1 MTNKRGEFMVKFSAK
16 KYSTTLKLIFLKAVH
31 DIYPEGDVI
40 IDNSLNNG
48 VYGEIDNITLTEEGI
63 EKISNRMKEII
74 EKNYPVEL
82 VTSNNE
88 ELKAKSE
95 TIEREDVRKLLDN
108 SGWTSIMEYAID
120 GYHDYIYERPY
131 KFTGDVD
138 VFELTKYNDGFI
150 LKYPLS
156 EDKVLPPEIDT
167 PKIAKVFS
175 EAADWNQ
182 ILGVDTLG
190 SLNEKVLNKEIGE
203 LIRINEALH
212 HKEIAK
218 IAHQISSNE
227 KIKLVTIAGP
237 SSSGKTTFSKRL
249 YIHLRA
255 NGMNPIVISL
265 DNYYIGRANVP
276 LDENGKKDFETI
288 EALDLKLLNQN
299 LKDLVRGKEVEIPE
313 YNFITGEREKVGIKM
328 RVPKKNGLIIIE
340 GIHGLNERLTCEIP
354 RENKFKIYIS
364 CLTQLN
370 IDRHNRISTS
380 DVREIRRLV
389 RDSLSRE
396 EKGEGTL
403 AMWTSVRKGE
413 EKHIFPYQ
421 EEADALFNSNLVY
434 ELGVLKSYALRELI
448 KVKPSS
454 LYYEE
459 AKRLMRFL
467 YCFVDIKV
475 DLIPDDSILKE
486 FIGGSIFYKY

>member
-1 MTNKRGEFMVKFSAK
+1 MVKFNAK
-16 KYSTTLKLIFLKAVH
+16 KYSTTLKLILLKAIY
-31 DIYPEGDVI
+31 DIFPDSEVV

-48 VYGEIDNITLTEEGI
+48 VYGEVKNKVLSEEDI
-63 EKISNRMKEII
+63 EKIYNQMRTIVKKS
-74 EKNYPVEL
+74 YPIEL
-82 VTSNNE
+82 VTNNNE
-88 ELKAKSE
+88 ELKAKSGS
-95 TIEREDVRKLLDN
+95 IEREDVRKLLDN
-108 SGWTSIMEYAID
+108 SGWTSIMEYSID
-120 GYHDYIYERPY
+120 GYHDYVYEKPY

-138 VFELTKYNDGFI
+138 IFEIIKYNEGFI
-150 LKYPLS
+150 LKFPLT
-156 EDKVLPPEIDT
+156 EEKILPPEIDT
-167 PKIAKVFS
+167 PKLAKVLHD
-175 EAADWNQ
+175 AASWNK

-190 SLNEKVLNKEIGE
+190 SLNEKVLHKEIGE
-203 LIRINEALH
+203 LIRVNEALH
-212 HKEIAK
+212 HKEIAN
-218 IAHQISSNE
+218 IAQQISENS

-276 LDENGKKDFETI
+276 LDENGQKDFETI
-288 EALDLKLLNQN
+288 EALDLKLLNEN
-299 LKDLVRGKEVEIPE
+299 LKELIEGKEVEIPE
-313 YNFITGEREKVGIKM
+313 YNFLTGEREEVGTKMKV
-328 RVPKKNGLIIIE
+328 PEQNGLIIIE
-340 GIHGLNERLTCEIP
+340 GIHGLNERLTKEIP

-370 IDRHNRISTS
+370 IDKHNRISTS

-403 AMWTSVRKGE
+403 AMWASVRRGE

-421 EEADALFNSNLVY
+421 EEADVLFNSNLVY

-448 KVKPSS
+448 KIKPSS

-467 YCFVDIKV
+467 YCFVDIKA
-475 DLIPDDSILKE
+475 DLVPDDSILKE

>member
-1 MTNKRGEFMVKFSAK
+1 
-16 KYSTTLKLIFLKAVH
+16 
-31 DIYPEGDVI
+31 
-40 IDNSLNNG
+40 
-48 VYGEIDNITLTEEGI
+48 
-63 EKISNRMKEII
+63 MKEII
-74 EKNYPVEL
+74 GKNYPIEL
-82 VTSNNE
+82 ISGNNE
-88 ELKAKSE
+88 ELKAKSAK
-95 TIEREDVRKLLDN
+95 IKREDVRKLLDN
-108 SGWTSIMEYAID
+108 SGWTSIMEYSID
-120 GYHDYIYERPY
+120 GYHDYVYEKPY
-131 KFTGDVD
+131 KFTGDID
-138 VFELTKYNDGFI
+138 IFELTKYNDGFI
-150 LKYPLS
+150 LKYPLTS
-156 EDKVLPPEIDT
+156 DKKLPPKIDT
-167 PKIAKVFS
+167 PKIAKVFI
-175 EAADWNQ
+175 EAAEWNK

-203 LIRINEALH
+203 LIRVNEALH

-218 IAHQISSNE
+218 IAQTISDNK

-288 EALDLKLLNQN
+288 EALDLKLLNEN
-299 LKDLVRGKEVEIPE
+299 LRDLVAGKEVEIPE
-313 YNFITGEREKVGIKM
+313 YNFLTGEREEVGIKM
-328 RVPKKNGLIIIE
+328 KVPEKNGLIIIE
-340 GIHGLNERLTCEIP
+340 GIHGLNERLTQEIP

-370 IDRHNRISTS
+370 IDKHNRISTS

-403 AMWTSVRKGE
+403 AMWASVRRGE

-448 KVKPSS
+448 KVNPSS
-454 LYYEE
+454 PYYEE
-459 AKRLMRFL
+459 AKRIMRFL

-475 DLIPDDSILKE
+475 DLISDDSILKE

>member
-1 MTNKRGEFMVKFSAK
+1 MLKFDAK
-16 KYSTTLKLIFLKAVH
+16 KYSTTLKLVFLKAVN
-31 DIYPEGDVI
+31 DIFPEGDVI

-48 VYGEIDNITLTEEGI
+48 IYGEIKNILLTEKGI
-63 EKISNRMKEII
+63 EKISLKMKEII
-74 EKNYPVEL
+74 GKNYPIEL
-82 VTSNNE
+82 ISGNNE
-88 ELKAKSE
+88 ELKAKSVK
-95 TIEREDVRKLLDN
+95 IEREDVRKLLDN
-108 SGWTSIMEYAID
+108 SGWTSIMEYSID
-120 GYHDYIYERPY
+120 GYHDYVYEKPY
-131 KFTGDVD
+131 KFTGDID
-138 VFELTKYNDGFI
+138 IFELTKYNDGFI
-150 LKYPLS
+150 LKYPLTS
-156 EDKVLPPEIDT
+156 DKKLPPKIDT
-167 PKIAKVFS
+167 PKIAKVFI
-175 EAADWNQ
+175 EAAEWNK

-203 LIRINEALH
+203 LIRVNEALH

-218 IAHQISSNE
+218 IAQTISDNK

-288 EALDLKLLNQN
+288 EALDLKLLNEN
-299 LKDLVRGKEVEIPE
+299 LRDLVAGKEVEIPE
-313 YNFITGEREKVGIKM
+313 YNFLTGEREEVGTKMKV
-328 RVPKKNGLIIIE
+328 PEKNGLIIIE
-340 GIHGLNERLTCEIP
+340 GIHGLNERLTQEIP

-370 IDRHNRISTS
+370 IDKHNRISTS

-403 AMWTSVRKGE
+403 AMWASVRRGE

-448 KVKPSS
+448 KVNPSS
-454 LYYEE
+454 PYYEE
-459 AKRLMRFL
+459 AKRIMRFL

>member
-1 MTNKRGEFMVKFSAK
+1 MVKFDVK
-16 KYSTTLKLIFLKAVH
+16 KYSTTLKLIFLKATKE
-31 DIYPEGDVI
+31 IYPEGEVV

-48 VYGEIDNITLTEEGI
+48 VYGEIENITLAEEGI
-63 EKISNRMKEII
+63 EKICSRMKEII
-74 EKNYPVEL
+74 KNNYPIEL
-82 VTSNNE
+82 VIGNNE
-88 ELKAKSE
+88 ELKLKSE

-108 SGWTSIMEYAID
+108 SGWTNIMEYSID
-120 GYHDYIYERPY
+120 GYHDYIYEKPY
-131 KFTGDVD
+131 EFTGDID
-138 VFELTKYNDGFI
+138 LFELKKYNEGFI
-150 LKYPLS
+150 IKYPLT
-156 EDKVLPPEIDT
+156 EDKKLPPEIDT
-167 PKIAKVFS
+167 PKLAKVFS
-175 EAADWNQ
+175 EAGRWNQ

-203 LIRINEALH
+203 LIRVNEALH
-212 HKEIAK
+212 HKDIAK
-218 IAHQISSNE
+218 IAEQISNNP

-237 SSSGKTTFSKRL
+237 SSSGKTTFSMRL
-249 YIHLRA
+249 CIHLKA
-255 NGMNPIVISL
+255 NGMKPVLISL

-276 LDENGKKDFETI
+276 LDENGEKDFETM
-288 EALDLKLLNQN
+288 EALDIKLLNEN
-299 LKDLVRGKEVEIPE
+299 LKDLIDGKEVEIPV
-313 YNFITGEREKVGIKM
+313 YNFVTGEREEVGTL
-328 RVPKKNGLIIIE
+328 KKLPEENGIIVIE
-340 GIHGLNERLTCEIP
+340 GIHGLNERLTEVIP
-354 RENKFKIYIS
+354 REEKFKIYIS

-370 IDRHNRISTS
+370 IDKHNRIATS
-380 DVREIRRLV
+380 DVRKIRRLV

-403 AMWTSVRKGE
+403 AMWASVRRGE

-448 KVKPSS
+448 RIKPSS
-454 LYYEE
+454 PYYEE
-459 AKRLMRFL
+459 AKRIIRFL

>member
-1 MTNKRGEFMVKFSAK
+1 MLKFDAK
-16 KYSTTLKLIFLKAVH
+16 KYSTTLKLIFLKAVN
-31 DIYPEGDVI
+31 DIFPEGDVI

-48 VYGEIDNITLTEEGI
+48 IYGEIKNILLTEEGI
-63 EKISNRMKEII
+63 EKISLKMKEII
-74 EKNYPVEL
+74 GKNYPIEL
-82 VTSNNE
+82 ISGNNE
-88 ELKAKSE
+88 ELKAKSAK
-95 TIEREDVRKLLDN
+95 IEREDVRKLLDN
-108 SGWTSIMEYAID
+108 SGWTSIMEYSID
-120 GYHDYIYERPY
+120 GYHDYVYEKPY
-131 KFTGDVD
+131 KFTGDID
-138 VFELTKYNDGFI
+138 IFELTKYNDGFI
-150 LKYPLS
+150 LKYPLTS
-156 EDKVLPPEIDT
+156 DKKLPPKIDT
-167 PKIAKVFS
+167 PKIAKVFI
-175 EAADWNQ
+175 EAAEWNK

-203 LIRINEALH
+203 LIRVNEALH

-218 IAHQISSNE
+218 IAQTISDNK

-288 EALDLKLLNQN
+288 EALDLKLLNEN
-299 LKDLVRGKEVEIPE
+299 LRDLVAGKEVEIPE
-313 YNFITGEREKVGIKM
+313 YNFLTGEREEVGTKMKV
-328 RVPKKNGLIIIE
+328 PEKNGLIIIE
-340 GIHGLNERLTCEIP
+340 GIHGLNERLTQEIP

-370 IDRHNRISTS
+370 IDKHNRISTS

-403 AMWTSVRKGE
+403 AMWASVRRGE
-413 EKHIFPYQ
+413 KKHIFPYQ

-448 KVKPSS
+448 KVNPSS
-454 LYYEE
+454 PYYEE
-459 AKRLMRFL
+459 AKRIMRFL

>member
-1 MTNKRGEFMVKFSAK
+1 
-16 KYSTTLKLIFLKAVH
+16 
-31 DIYPEGDVI
+31 
-40 IDNSLNNG
+40 
-48 VYGEIDNITLTEEGI
+48 
-63 EKISNRMKEII
+63 
-74 EKNYPVEL
+74 
-82 VTSNNE
+82 
-88 ELKAKSE
+88 
-95 TIEREDVRKLLDN
+95 
-108 SGWTSIMEYAID
+108 MEYAID
-120 GYHDYIYERPY
+120 GYHDYVYERPY

-138 VFELTKYNDGFI
+138 LFELTKYNNGFI
-150 LKYPLS
+150 LKYPLT
-156 EDKVLPPEIDT
+156 EEKVLPPKIDT
-167 PKIAKVFS
+167 PKLAKVFD
-175 EAADWNQ
+175 EAGRWNQ

-190 SLNEKVLNKEIGE
+190 SLNEKVLHKEIGE
-203 LIRINEALH
+203 LIRVNEALH

-218 IAHQISSNE
+218 IAEQISKND

-255 NGMNPIVISL
+255 NGINPIVISL

-276 LDENGKKDFETI
+276 LDENGQKDFETI

-299 LKDLVRGKEVEIPE
+299 LKELIDGKEVEIPE
-313 YNFITGEREKVGIKM
+313 YNFITGEREKVGNMMK
-328 RVPKKNGLIIIE
+328 VPEKNGIIIIE
-340 GIHGLNERLTCEIP
+340 GIHGLNERLTSEIP

-370 IDRHNRISTS
+370 IDKHNRISTS

-403 AMWTSVRKGE
+403 AMWASVRRGE

-434 ELGVLKSYALRELI
+434 ELGILKSYALRELI
-448 KVKPSS
+448 KISPNSP
-454 LYYEE
+454 YYDE
-459 AKRLMRFL
+459 AKRIIRFL
-467 YCFVDIKV
+467 YCFVDIKA
-475 DLIPDDSILKE
+475 DLVPDDSILKE

>member
-1 MTNKRGEFMVKFSAK
+1 MLKFDAK
-16 KYSTTLKLIFLKAVH
+16 KYSTTLKLVFLKAVN
-31 DIYPEGDVI
+31 DIFPEGDVI

-48 VYGEIDNITLTEEGI
+48 IYGEIKNILLTEEGI
-63 EKISNRMKEII
+63 EKISLKMKEII
-74 EKNYPVEL
+74 GKNYPIEL
-82 VTSNNE
+82 ISGNNE
-88 ELKAKSE
+88 ELKAKSAK
-95 TIEREDVRKLLDN
+95 IEREDVRKLLDN
-108 SGWTSIMEYAID
+108 SGWTSIMEYSID
-120 GYHDYIYERPY
+120 GYHDYVYEKPY
-131 KFTGDVD
+131 KFTGDID
-138 VFELTKYNDGFI
+138 TFELTKYNDGFI
-150 LKYPLS
+150 LKYPLTS
-156 EDKVLPPEIDT
+156 DKKLPPKIDT
-167 PKIAKVFS
+167 PKIAKVFI
-175 EAADWNQ
+175 EAAEWNK

-203 LIRINEALH
+203 LIRVNEALH

-218 IAHQISSNE
+218 IAQTISDNK

-288 EALDLKLLNQN
+288 EALDLKLLNEN
-299 LKDLVRGKEVEIPE
+299 LRDLVAGKEVEIPE
-313 YNFITGEREKVGIKM
+313 YNFLTGEREEVGTKMKV
-328 RVPKKNGLIIIE
+328 PEKNGLIIIE
-340 GIHGLNERLTCEIP
+340 GIHGLNERLTQEIP

-370 IDRHNRISTS
+370 IDKHNRISTS

-403 AMWTSVRKGE
+403 AMWASVRRGE

-448 KVKPSS
+448 KVNPSS
-454 LYYEE
+454 PYYEE
-459 AKRLMRFL
+459 AKRIMRFL

>member
-1 MTNKRGEFMVKFSAK
+1 MLKFDAK
-16 KYSTTLKLIFLKAVH
+16 KYSTTLKLVFLKAVN
-31 DIYPEGDVI
+31 DIFPEGDVI

-48 VYGEIDNITLTEEGI
+48 IYGEIKNILLTEEGI
-63 EKISNRMKEII
+63 EKISLKMKEII
-74 EKNYPVEL
+74 GKNYPIEL
-82 VTSNNE
+82 ISGNNE
-88 ELKAKSE
+88 ELKAKSAK
-95 TIEREDVRKLLDN
+95 IEREDVRKLLDN
-108 SGWTSIMEYAID
+108 SGWTSIMEYSID
-120 GYHDYIYERPY
+120 GYHDYVYEKPY
-131 KFTGDVD
+131 KFTGDID
-138 VFELTKYNDGFI
+138 IFELTKYNDGFI
-150 LKYPLS
+150 LKYPLTS
-156 EDKVLPPEIDT
+156 DKKLPPKIDT
-167 PKIAKVFS
+167 PKIAKVFI
-175 EAADWNQ
+175 EAAEWNK

-203 LIRINEALH
+203 LIRVTEALH

-218 IAHQISSNE
+218 IAQTISDNK

-288 EALDLKLLNQN
+288 EALDLKLLNEN
-299 LKDLVRGKEVEIPE
+299 LRDLVAGKEVEIPE
-313 YNFITGEREKVGIKM
+313 YNFLTGEREEVGTKMKV
-328 RVPKKNGLIIIE
+328 PEKNGLIIIE
-340 GIHGLNERLTCEIP
+340 GIHGLNERLTQEIP

-370 IDRHNRISTS
+370 IDKHNRISTS

-403 AMWTSVRKGE
+403 AMWASVRRGE

-448 KVKPSS
+448 KVNPSS
-454 LYYEE
+454 PYYEE
-459 AKRLMRFL
+459 AKRIMRFL

>member
-1 MTNKRGEFMVKFSAK
+1 MVRFNAK
-16 KYSTTLKLIFLKAVH
+16 KYSTTLKLIFLKAVN
-31 DIYPEGDVI
+31 DIFPEGDVI

-48 VYGEIDNITLTEEGI
+48 VYGEIDNIELTEEGI
-63 EKISNRMKEII
+63 EKISQRMKEII
-74 EKNYPVEL
+74 DKNYPIEL
-82 VTSNNE
+82 ISGNNE

-95 TIEREDVRKLLDN
+95 TIQREDVRKLLDN

-120 GYHDYIYERPY
+120 GYHDYVYERPY
-131 KFTGDVD
+131 KFTGDID
-138 VFELTKYNDGFI
+138 IFELTKYYEGFI
-150 LKYPLS
+150 LKFPTT
-156 EDKVLPPEIDT
+156 EERILPPKLDT
-167 PKIAKVFS
+167 PKLAKVFS
-175 EAADWNQ
+175 EAGKWNQ
-182 ILGVDTLG
+182 ILGVNTLG

-203 LIRINEALH
+203 LIRVNEALH
-212 HKEIAK
+212 HKDIAK
-218 IAHQISSNE
+218 IAQDISNNE

-265 DNYYIGRANVP
+265 DNYYIGRAIVP
-276 LDENGKKDFETI
+276 LDENGQKDFETI

-299 LKDLVRGKEVEIPE
+299 LKDLVNGKEAEIPE
-313 YNFITGEREKVGIKM
+313 YNFITGEREAVGTIMKV
-328 RVPKKNGLIIIE
+328 PEKNGIIIIE
-340 GIHGLNERLTCEIP
+340 GIHGLNERLTNEIP

-403 AMWTSVRKGE
+403 AMWNSVRRGE

-421 EEADALFNSNLVY
+421 EEADAIFNSNLVY

-448 KVKPSS
+448 KIKPSS
-454 LYYEE
+454 PHYEE

-486 FIGGSIFYKY
+486 FIGGSLFYKY

>member
-1 MTNKRGEFMVKFSAK
+1 MLKFDAK
-16 KYSTTLKLIFLKAVH
+16 KYSTTLKLVFLKAVN
-31 DIYPEGDVI
+31 DILPEGDVI

-48 VYGEIDNITLTEEGI
+48 IYGEIKNILLTEEGI
-63 EKISNRMKEII
+63 EKISLKMKEII
-74 EKNYPVEL
+74 GKNYPIEL
-82 VTSNNE
+82 ISGNNE
-88 ELKAKSE
+88 ELKAKSVK
-95 TIEREDVRKLLDN
+95 IEREDVRKLLDN
-108 SGWTSIMEYAID
+108 SGWTSIMEYSID
-120 GYHDYIYERPY
+120 GYHDYIYEKPY
-131 KFTGDVD
+131 KFTGDID
-138 VFELTKYNDGFI
+138 IFELTKYNDGFI
-150 LKYPLS
+150 LKYPLTS
-156 EDKVLPPEIDT
+156 DKKLPPKIDT
-167 PKIAKVFS
+167 PKIAKVFI
-175 EAADWNQ
+175 EAAEWNK

-203 LIRINEALH
+203 LIRVNEALH

-218 IAHQISSNE
+218 IAQTISDNK

-288 EALDLKLLNQN
+288 EALDLKLLNEN
-299 LKDLVRGKEVEIPE
+299 LRDLVAGKEVEIPE
-313 YNFITGEREKVGIKM
+313 YNFLTGEREEVGTKMKV
-328 RVPKKNGLIIIE
+328 PEKNGLIIIE
-340 GIHGLNERLTCEIP
+340 GIHGLNERLTQEIP

-370 IDRHNRISTS
+370 IDKHNRISTS

-403 AMWTSVRKGE
+403 AMWASVRRGE

-448 KVKPSS
+448 KVNPSS
-454 LYYEE
+454 PYYEE
-459 AKRLMRFL
+459 AKRIMRFL

>member
-1 MTNKRGEFMVKFSAK
+1 MLKFDAK
-16 KYSTTLKLIFLKAVH
+16 KYSTTLKLIFLKAVN
-31 DIYPEGDVI
+31 DIFPEGNVI

-48 VYGEIDNITLTEEGI
+48 IYGEIKNILLTEEGI
-63 EKISNRMKEII
+63 EKISLKMKEII
-74 EKNYPVEL
+74 GKNYPIEL
-82 VTSNNE
+82 ISGNNE
-88 ELKAKSE
+88 ELKAKSAK
-95 TIEREDVRKLLDN
+95 IEREDVRKLLDN
-108 SGWTSIMEYAID
+108 SGWTSIMEYSID
-120 GYHDYIYERPY
+120 GYHDYVYEKPY
-131 KFTGDVD
+131 KFTGDID
-138 VFELTKYNDGFI
+138 IFELTKYNDGFI
-150 LKYPLS
+150 LKYPLTS
-156 EDKVLPPEIDT
+156 DKKLPPKIDT
-167 PKIAKVFS
+167 PKIAKVFI
-175 EAADWNQ
+175 EAAEWNK

-203 LIRINEALH
+203 LIRVNEALH

-218 IAHQISSNE
+218 IAQTISDNK

-288 EALDLKLLNQN
+288 EALDLKLLNEN
-299 LKDLVRGKEVEIPE
+299 LRDLVAGKEVEIPE
-313 YNFITGEREKVGIKM
+313 YNFLTGEREEVGTKMKV
-328 RVPKKNGLIIIE
+328 PEKNGLIIIE
-340 GIHGLNERLTCEIP
+340 GIHGLNERLTQEIP

-370 IDRHNRISTS
+370 IDKHNRISTS

-403 AMWTSVRKGE
+403 AMWASVRRGE

-448 KVKPSS
+448 KVNPSS
-454 LYYEE
+454 PYYEE
-459 AKRLMRFL
+459 AKRIMRFL

>member
-1 MTNKRGEFMVKFSAK
+1 MLKFDAK
-16 KYSTTLKLIFLKAVH
+16 KYSTTLKLIFLKAVN
-31 DIYPEGDVI
+31 DIFPEGDVI

-48 VYGEIDNITLTEEGI
+48 IYGEIKNILLTKERI
-63 EKISNRMKEII
+63 EKISLKMKEII
-74 EKNYPVEL
+74 GKNYPIEL
-82 VTSNNE
+82 ISGNNE
-88 ELKAKSE
+88 ELKAKSAK
-95 TIEREDVRKLLDN
+95 IEREDVRKLLDN
-108 SGWTSIMEYAID
+108 SGWTSIMEYSID
-120 GYHDYIYERPY
+120 GYHDYVYEKPY
-131 KFTGDVD
+131 KFTGDID
-138 VFELTKYNDGFI
+138 IFELTKYNDGFI
-150 LKYPLS
+150 LKYPLTS
-156 EDKVLPPEIDT
+156 DKKLPPKIDT
-167 PKIAKVFS
+167 PKIAKVFI
-175 EAADWNQ
+175 EAAEWNK

-203 LIRINEALH
+203 LIRVNEALH

-218 IAHQISSNE
+218 IAQTISDNK

-288 EALDLKLLNQN
+288 EALDLKLLNEN
-299 LKDLVRGKEVEIPE
+299 LRDLVAGKEVEIPE
-313 YNFITGEREKVGIKM
+313 YNFLTGEREEVGTKMKV
-328 RVPKKNGLIIIE
+328 PEKNGLIIIE
-340 GIHGLNERLTCEIP
+340 GIHGLNERLTQEIP

-370 IDRHNRISTS
+370 IDKHNRISTS

-403 AMWTSVRKGE
+403 AMWASVRRGE

-448 KVKPSS
+448 KVNPSS
-454 LYYEE
+454 PYYEE
-459 AKRLMRFL
+459 AKRIMRFL

>member
-1 MTNKRGEFMVKFSAK
+1 MLKFDAK
-16 KYSTTLKLIFLKAVH
+16 KYSTTLKLVFLKAVN
-31 DIYPEGDVI
+31 DIFPEGDVI

-48 VYGEIDNITLTEEGI
+48 IYGEIKNILLTEEGI
-63 EKISNRMKEII
+63 EKISLKMKEII
-74 EKNYPVEL
+74 GKNYPIEL
-82 VTSNNE
+82 ISGNNE
-88 ELKAKSE
+88 ELKAKSAK
-95 TIEREDVRKLLDN
+95 IEREDVRKLLDN
-108 SGWTSIMEYAID
+108 SGWTSIMEYSID
-120 GYHDYIYERPY
+120 GYHDYVYEKPY
-131 KFTGDVD
+131 KFTGDID
-138 VFELTKYNDGFI
+138 IFELTKYNDGFI
-150 LKYPLS
+150 LKYPLTS
-156 EDKVLPPEIDT
+156 DKKLPPKIDT
-167 PKIAKVFS
+167 PKIAKVFI
-175 EAADWNQ
+175 EAAEWNK

-203 LIRINEALH
+203 LIRVNEALH

-218 IAHQISSNE
+218 IAQTISDNK

-288 EALDLKLLNQN
+288 EALDLKLLNEN
-299 LKDLVRGKEVEIPE
+299 LRDLVAGKEVEIPE
-313 YNFITGEREKVGIKM
+313 YNFLTGEREEVGTKMKV
-328 RVPKKNGLIIIE
+328 PEKNGLIIIE
-340 GIHGLNERLTCEIP
+340 GIHGLNERLTQEIP

-370 IDRHNRISTS
+370 IDKHNRISTS

-403 AMWTSVRKGE
+403 AMWASVRRGE

-448 KVKPSS
+448 KVNPSS
-454 LYYEE
+454 PYYEE
-459 AKRLMRFL
+459 AKRIMRFL

>member
-1 MTNKRGEFMVKFSAK
+1 MVKFNKK
-16 KYSTTLKLIFLKAVH
+16 KYSTTLKLILLKAIN
-31 DIYPEGDVI
+31 DILPSEEVI

-48 VYGEIDNITLTEEGI
+48 IYGYVEGFSMTEEKV
-63 EKISNRMKEII
+63 EEISKKMKEIM
-74 EKNYPVEL
+74 EKNYSIEL
-82 VTSNNE
+82 ISSNSE
-88 ELKAKSE
+88 ELKARSNK
-95 TIEREDVRKLLDN
+95 IEREDVRKLLDN

-120 GYHDYIYERPY
+120 GYHDFVYERPY

-138 VFELTKYNDGFI
+138 LFELTKYNDGFI
-150 LKYPLS
+150 LKYPLT
-156 EDKVLPPEIDT
+156 EEKVLPPKIDT
-167 PKIAKVFS
+167 PKIAKIFEES
-175 EAADWNQ
+175 GAWNQ

-190 SLNEKVLNKEIGE
+190 SLNEKVLHKEIGE
-203 LIRINEALH
+203 LIRVNEALH

-218 IAHQISSNE
+218 IAEQISDNK

-255 NGMNPIVISL
+255 NGINPIVISL

-276 LDENGKKDFETI
+276 VDENGKKDFETI

-299 LKDLVRGKEVEIPE
+299 LRDLIAGKEVEIPE
-313 YNFITGEREKVGIKM
+313 YNFITGEREEQGTMMKV
-328 RVPKKNGLIIIE
+328 PEKNGVIIIE
-340 GIHGLNERLTCEIP
+340 GIHGLNERLTSEIP

-370 IDRHNRISTS
+370 IDKHNRISTS

-403 AMWTSVRKGE
+403 AMWSIVRRGE
-413 EKHIFPYQ
+413 ERHIFPYQ

-448 KVKPSS
+448 KISPSS
-454 LYYEE
+454 PYYEE
-459 AKRLMRFL
+459 AKRIMRFL
-467 YCFVDIKV
+467 YCFVDIKA
-475 DLIPDDSILKE
+475 DLVPDDSILKE

>member
-1 MTNKRGEFMVKFSAK
+1 MLKFDAK
-16 KYSTTLKLIFLKAVH
+16 KYSTTLKLIFLKAVN
-31 DIYPEGDVI
+31 DIFPEGDVI

-48 VYGEIDNITLTEEGI
+48 IYGEIKNILLTKEGI
-63 EKISNRMKEII
+63 EKISLKMKEII
-74 EKNYPVEL
+74 GKNYPIEL
-82 VTSNNE
+82 ISGNNE
-88 ELKAKSE
+88 ELKAKSAK
-95 TIEREDVRKLLDN
+95 IEREDVRKLLDN
-108 SGWTSIMEYAID
+108 SGWTSIMEYSID
-120 GYHDYIYERPY
+120 GYHDYVYEKPY
-131 KFTGDVD
+131 KFTGDID
-138 VFELTKYNDGFI
+138 IFELTKYNDGFI
-150 LKYPLS
+150 LKYPLTS
-156 EDKVLPPEIDT
+156 DKKLPPKIDT
-167 PKIAKVFS
+167 PKIAKVFI
-175 EAADWNQ
+175 EAAEWNK

-203 LIRINEALH
+203 LIRVNEALH

-218 IAHQISSNE
+218 IAQTISDNK

-288 EALDLKLLNQN
+288 EALDLKLLNEN
-299 LKDLVRGKEVEIPE
+299 LRDLVAGKEVEIPE
-313 YNFITGEREKVGIKM
+313 YNFLTGEREEVGTKMKV
-328 RVPKKNGLIIIE
+328 PEKNGLIIIE
-340 GIHGLNERLTCEIP
+340 GIHGLNERLTQEIP

-370 IDRHNRISTS
+370 IDKHNRISTS

-403 AMWTSVRKGE
+403 AMWASVRRGE

-448 KVKPSS
+448 KVNPSS
-454 LYYEE
+454 PYYEE
-459 AKRLMRFL
+459 AKRIMRFL

>member
-1 MTNKRGEFMVKFSAK
+1 MLKFDAK
-16 KYSTTLKLIFLKAVH
+16 KYSTTLKLIFLKAVN
-31 DIYPEGDVI
+31 DIFPEGDVI

-48 VYGEIDNITLTEEGI
+48 IYGEIKNILLTEEGI
-63 EKISNRMKEII
+63 EKISLKMKEII
-74 EKNYPVEL
+74 GKNYPIEL
-82 VTSNNE
+82 ISGNNE
-88 ELKAKSE
+88 ELKAKSAK
-95 TIEREDVRKLLDN
+95 IEREDVRKLLDN
-108 SGWTSIMEYAID
+108 SGWTSIMEYSID
-120 GYHDYIYERPY
+120 GYHDYVYEKPY
-131 KFTGDVD
+131 KFTGDID
-138 VFELTKYNDGFI
+138 IFELTKYNDGFI
-150 LKYPLS
+150 LKYPLTS
-156 EDKVLPPEIDT
+156 DKKLPPKIDT
-167 PKIAKVFS
+167 PKIAKVFI
-175 EAADWNQ
+175 EAAEWNK

-203 LIRINEALH
+203 LIRVNEALH

-218 IAHQISSNE
+218 IAQTISDNK

-288 EALDLKLLNQN
+288 EALDLKLLNEN
-299 LKDLVRGKEVEIPE
+299 LRDLVAGKEVEIPE
-313 YNFITGEREKVGIKM
+313 YNFLTGEREEVGTKMKV
-328 RVPKKNGLIIIE
+328 PEKNGLIIIE
-340 GIHGLNERLTCEIP
+340 GIHGLNERLTQEIP

-370 IDRHNRISTS
+370 IDKHNRISTS

-403 AMWTSVRKGE
+403 AMWASVRRGE

-448 KVKPSS
+448 KVNPSS
-454 LYYEE
+454 PYYEE
-459 AKRLMRFL
+459 AKRIMRFL

>member
-1 MTNKRGEFMVKFSAK
+1 MLKFDAK
-16 KYSTTLKLIFLKAVH
+16 KYSTTLKLVFLKAVN
-31 DIYPEGDVI
+31 DIFPEGDVI

-48 VYGEIDNITLTEEGI
+48 IYGEIKNILLTEEGI
-63 EKISNRMKEII
+63 EKISLKMKEII
-74 EKNYPVEL
+74 GKNYPIEL
-82 VTSNNE
+82 ISGNNE
-88 ELKAKSE
+88 ELKAKSAK
-95 TIEREDVRKLLDN
+95 IEREDVRKLLDN
-108 SGWTSIMEYAID
+108 SGWTSIMEYSID
-120 GYHDYIYERPY
+120 GYHDYVYEKPY
-131 KFTGDVD
+131 KFTGDID
-138 VFELTKYNDGFI
+138 IFELTKYNNGFI
-150 LKYPLS
+150 LKYPLTS
-156 EDKVLPPEIDT
+156 DKKLPPKIDT
-167 PKIAKVFS
+167 PKIAKVFI
-175 EAADWNQ
+175 EAAEWNK

-203 LIRINEALH
+203 LIRVNEALH

-218 IAHQISSNE
+218 IAQTISDNK

-288 EALDLKLLNQN
+288 EALDLKLLNEN
-299 LKDLVRGKEVEIPE
+299 LRDLVAGKEVEIPE
-313 YNFITGEREKVGIKM
+313 YNFLTGEREEVGTKMKV
-328 RVPKKNGLIIIE
+328 PEKNGLIIIE
-340 GIHGLNERLTCEIP
+340 GIHGLNERLTQEIP

-370 IDRHNRISTS
+370 IDKHNRISTS

-403 AMWTSVRKGE
+403 AMWASVRRGE

-448 KVKPSS
+448 KVNPSS
-454 LYYEE
+454 PYYEE
-459 AKRLMRFL
+459 AKRIMRFL

>member
-1 MTNKRGEFMVKFSAK
+1 MLKFDAK
-16 KYSTTLKLIFLKAVH
+16 KYSTTLKLVFLKAVN
-31 DIYPEGDVI
+31 DILPEGDVI

-48 VYGEIDNITLTEEGI
+48 IYGEIKNILLTEEGI
-63 EKISNRMKEII
+63 EKISLKMKEII
-74 EKNYPVEL
+74 GKNYPIEL
-82 VTSNNE
+82 ISGNNE
-88 ELKAKSE
+88 ELKAKSAK
-95 TIEREDVRKLLDN
+95 IEREDVRKLLDN
-108 SGWTSIMEYAID
+108 SGWTSIMEYSID
-120 GYHDYIYERPY
+120 GYHDYIYEKPY
-131 KFTGDVD
+131 KFTGDID
-138 VFELTKYNDGFI
+138 IFELTKYNDGFI
-150 LKYPLS
+150 LKYPLTS
-156 EDKVLPPEIDT
+156 DKKLPPKIDT
-167 PKIAKVFS
+167 PKIAKVFI
-175 EAADWNQ
+175 EAAEWNK

-203 LIRINEALH
+203 LIRVNEALH

-218 IAHQISSNE
+218 IAQTISDNK

-288 EALDLKLLNQN
+288 EALDLKLLNEN
-299 LKDLVRGKEVEIPE
+299 LRDLVAGKEVEIPE
-313 YNFITGEREKVGIKM
+313 YNFLTGEREEVGTKMKV
-328 RVPKKNGLIIIE
+328 PEKNGLIIIE
-340 GIHGLNERLTCEIP
+340 GIHGLNERLTQEIP

-370 IDRHNRISTS
+370 IDKHNRISTS

-403 AMWTSVRKGE
+403 AMWASVRRGE

-448 KVKPSS
+448 KVNPSS
-454 LYYEE
+454 PYYEE
-459 AKRLMRFL
+459 AKRIMRFL

>member
-1 MTNKRGEFMVKFSAK
+1 MLKFDAK
-16 KYSTTLKLIFLKAVH
+16 KYSTTLKLIFLKAVN
-31 DIYPEGDVI
+31 DIFPEGDVI

-48 VYGEIDNITLTEEGI
+48 IYGEIKNILLTEEGI
-63 EKISNRMKEII
+63 EKISLKMKEII
-74 EKNYPVEL
+74 GKNYPIEL
-82 VTSNNE
+82 ISGNNE
-88 ELKAKSE
+88 ELKAKSAK
-95 TIEREDVRKLLDN
+95 IEREDVRKLLDN
-108 SGWTSIMEYAID
+108 SGWTSIMEYSID
-120 GYHDYIYERPY
+120 GYHDYVYEKPY
-131 KFTGDVD
+131 KFTGDID
-138 VFELTKYNDGFI
+138 IFELTKYNDGFI
-150 LKYPLS
+150 LKYPLTS
-156 EDKVLPPEIDT
+156 DKKLPPKIDT
-167 PKIAKVFS
+167 PKIAKVFI
-175 EAADWNQ
+175 EAAEWNK

-203 LIRINEALH
+203 LIRVNEALH

-218 IAHQISSNE
+218 IAQTISDNK

-288 EALDLKLLNQN
+288 EALDLKLLNEN
-299 LKDLVRGKEVEIPE
+299 LRDLVAGKEVEIPE
-313 YNFITGEREKVGIKM
+313 YNFLTGEREEVGTKMKV
-328 RVPKKNGLIIIE
+328 PEKNGLIIIE
-340 GIHGLNERLTCEIP
+340 GIHGLNERLTQEIP

-370 IDRHNRISTS
+370 IDKHNRISTS

-403 AMWTSVRKGE
+403 AMWVSVRRGE

-448 KVKPSS
+448 KVNPSS
-454 LYYEE
+454 PYYEE
-459 AKRLMRFL
+459 AKRIMRFL

>member
-1 MTNKRGEFMVKFSAK
+1 MLKFNAK
-16 KYSTTLKLIFLKAVH
+16 KYSTTLKLIFLKAVN

-48 VYGEIDNITLTEEGI
+48 VYGEIDNIVLTDNGI
-63 EKISNRMKEII
+63 EKISQRMKEII
-74 EKNYPVEL
+74 EKNYPIEL
-82 VTSNNE
+82 VTGNNE
-88 ELKAKSE
+88 ELKAKSD
-95 TIEREDVRKLLDN
+95 TISREDIRKLLDN
-108 SGWTSIMEYAID
+108 SGWTSMMEYSID
-120 GYHDYIYERPY
+120 GYHDYIYEKPY
-131 KFTGDVD
+131 KYTGDIEK
-138 VFELTKYNDGFI
+138 FKLTKYNEGFI
-150 LKYPLS
+150 LKYPTI
-156 EDKVLPPEIDT
+156 EDMLLPPEIDT
-167 PKIAKVFS
+167 PKLAKVFN
-175 EAADWNQ
+175 EASRWNQ

-203 LIRINEALH
+203 LIRVNEALH

-218 IAHQISSNE
+218 IAQEISSNE

-288 EALDLKLLNQN
+288 EALDLKLLNEN
-299 LKDLVRGKEVEIPE
+299 LRDLVAGKEVEIPE
-313 YNFITGEREKVGIKM
+313 YNFITGEREKEGTMMK
-328 RVPKKNGLIIIE
+328 VPEKNGVIIIE
-340 GIHGLNERLTCEIP
+340 GIHGLNERLTQEIP

-403 AMWTSVRKGE
+403 AMWSSVRKGE

-454 LYYEE
+454 PYYEE

>member
-1 MTNKRGEFMVKFSAK
+1 MVKFNAK
-16 KYSTTLKLIFLKAVH
+16 KYSTTLKLVLLKA
-31 DIYPEGDVI
+31 IYDVFPEDSVI
-40 IDNSLNNG
+40 IENSLNNG
-48 VYGEIDNITLTEEGI
+48 VYGEIKNRVLSEEDV
-63 EKISNRMKEII
+63 EKISKQMKIII

-82 VTSNNE
+82 ISNNNE
-88 ELKAKSE
+88 ELKAKSKD
-95 TIEREDVRKLLDN
+95 IDREDVRKLLDN

-120 GYHDYIYERPY
+120 GYHDYVYERPY
-131 KFTGDVD
+131 KFTGDID
-138 VFELTKYNDGFI
+138 IFEIKKYHEGFVLKFPLTEEKI
-150 LKYPLS
+150 
-156 EDKVLPPEIDT
+156 LPPEIDT
-167 PKIAKVFS
+167 PKLAKVLHDAG
-175 EAADWNQ
+175 EWNE

-190 SLNEKVLNKEIGE
+190 SLNAKVLHKEIGE
-203 LIRINEALH
+203 LIRVNEALH
-212 HKEIAK
+212 HKEIANIAQK
-218 IAHQISSNE
+218 IVDDKN
-227 KIKLVTIAGP
+227 IKLVTIAGP

-276 LDENGKKDFETI
+276 VDENGQKDFETI

-299 LKDLVRGKEVEIPE
+299 LRDLIAGKEVEIPE
-313 YNFITGEREKVGIKM
+313 YNFLTGEREEIGTKMKV
-328 RVPKKNGLIIIE
+328 PEKNGIIIIE
-340 GIHGLNERLTCEIP
+340 GIHGLNERLTSEIP

-370 IDRHNRISTS
+370 IDKHNRISTS

-403 AMWTSVRKGE
+403 AMWASVRRGE

-421 EEADALFNSNLVY
+421 EEADTLFNSNLVY

-448 KVKPSS
+448 KISPSS
-454 LYYEE
+454 PYYEE

-467 YCFVDIKV
+467 YCFVDIKA
-475 DLIPDDSILKE
+475 DLVPDDSILKE

>member
-1 MTNKRGEFMVKFSAK
+1 MLKFDAK
-16 KYSTTLKLIFLKAVH
+16 KYSTTLKLVFLKAVN
-31 DIYPEGDVI
+31 DIFPEGDVI

-48 VYGEIDNITLTEEGI
+48 IYGEIKNILLTEEGI
-63 EKISNRMKEII
+63 EKISLKMKEII
-74 EKNYPVEL
+74 GKNYPIEL
-82 VTSNNE
+82 ISGNNE
-88 ELKAKSE
+88 ELKAKSVK
-95 TIEREDVRKLLDN
+95 IEREDVRKLLDN
-108 SGWTSIMEYAID
+108 SGWTSIMEYSID
-120 GYHDYIYERPY
+120 GYHDYVYEKPY
-131 KFTGDVD
+131 KFTGDID
-138 VFELTKYNDGFI
+138 IFELTKYNDGFI
-150 LKYPLS
+150 LKYPLTS
-156 EDKVLPPEIDT
+156 DKKLPPKIDT
-167 PKIAKVFS
+167 PKIAKVFI
-175 EAADWNQ
+175 EAAEWNK

-203 LIRINEALH
+203 LIRVNEALH

-218 IAHQISSNE
+218 IAQTISDNK

-288 EALDLKLLNQN
+288 EALDLKLLNEN
-299 LKDLVRGKEVEIPE
+299 LRDLVAGKEVEIPE
-313 YNFITGEREKVGIKM
+313 YNFLTGEREEVGTKMKV
-328 RVPKKNGLIIIE
+328 PEKNGLIIIE
-340 GIHGLNERLTCEIP
+340 GIHGLNERLTQEIP

-370 IDRHNRISTS
+370 IDKHNRISTS

-403 AMWTSVRKGE
+403 AMWASVRRGE

-448 KVKPSS
+448 KVNPSS
-454 LYYEE
+454 PYYEE
-459 AKRLMRFL
+459 AKRIMRFL

>member
-1 MTNKRGEFMVKFSAK
+1 MLKFDAK
-16 KYSTTLKLIFLKAVH
+16 KYSTTLKLIFLKAVN
-31 DIYPEGDVI
+31 DIFPEGNVI

-48 VYGEIDNITLTEEGI
+48 IYGEIKNILLTEEGI
-63 EKISNRMKEII
+63 EKISLKMKEII
-74 EKNYPVEL
+74 GKNYPIEL
-82 VTSNNE
+82 ISGNNE
-88 ELKAKSE
+88 ELKAKSAK
-95 TIEREDVRKLLDN
+95 IEREDVRKLLDN
-108 SGWTSIMEYAID
+108 SGWTSIMEYSID
-120 GYHDYIYERPY
+120 GYHDYVYEKPY
-131 KFTGDVD
+131 KFTGDID
-138 VFELTKYNDGFI
+138 IFELTKYNDGFI
-150 LKYPLS
+150 LKYPLTS
-156 EDKVLPPEIDT
+156 DKKLPPKIDT
-167 PKIAKVFS
+167 PKIAKVFI
-175 EAADWNQ
+175 EAAEWNK

-203 LIRINEALH
+203 LIRVNEALH

-218 IAHQISSNE
+218 IAQTISDNK

-288 EALDLKLLNQN
+288 EALDLKLLNEN
-299 LKDLVRGKEVEIPE
+299 LRDLVAGKEVEIPE
-313 YNFITGEREKVGIKM
+313 YNFLTGEREEVGTKMKV
-328 RVPKKNGLIIIE
+328 PEKNGLIIIE
-340 GIHGLNERLTCEIP
+340 GIHGLNERLTQEIP

-370 IDRHNRISTS
+370 IDKHNRISTS

-403 AMWTSVRKGE
+403 AMWASVRRGE

-448 KVKPSS
+448 KVNPSS
-454 LYYEE
+454 PYYEE
-459 AKRLMRFL
+459 AKRIMRFL

-475 DLIPDDSILKE
+475 DLIPDDSTLKE